1 MDIFKGNRR
10 LEEHTIHAVDWACY
24 LRHNADGPISPFM
37 FIYHNNQKRVN
48 MLMTDQD
55 PFEYAKVILEKS
67 DKPYEQVVIG
77 CEGFL
82 GSNQN
87 DKHDAIIVQ
96 GYDIAQEEGVSLA
109 QIIKPKEKFG
119 AFSKQGRVN
128 FLGNPAS
135 LLPTSEPSEANFGI
149 EEAGFTAMKL
159 TVKDLHQYMVFITH
173 ENPSVV
179 GNHMRRLLR
188 SKLNSEESD
197 QLNGRFEFSIPPE
210 TIQDKSFF
218 KYIAHTLIQE
228 EKAADYA
235 QNWMDQNKRALQIN
249 VSLGEEIIIQE
260 FEKNDTKAS
269 QNPGPV
275 ENPTPSTDEAHS
287 PTDQA
292 PKVQASKPWW
302 KFW

>member
-24 LRHNADGPISPFM
+24 LRHNSDGPISPFM
-37 FIYHNNQKRVN
+37 FVYHNNEKRINV
-48 MLMTDQD
+48 LMTDQN
-55 PFEYAKVILEKS
+55 PFEYAEELLAKS
-67 DKPYEQVVIG
+67 EKPYHQVIIG

-82 GSNQN
+82 GSNEE

-96 GYDIAQEEGVSLA
+96 GFDIAQEEGVSLG
-109 QIIKPKEKFG
+109 QMIKPKEKFG
-119 AFSKQGRVN
+119 RFSKLGKVN
-128 FLGNPAS
+128 FLGNP
-135 LLPTSEPSEANFGI
+135 PSILNKSDPSTANFSI

-159 TVKDLHQYMVFITH
+159 TFDGLNQYMVFITH

-197 QLNGRFEFSIPPE
+197 QLNGRFEFSVPPE

-218 KYIAHTLIQE
+218 TYIAQSVIEE

-235 QNWMDQNKRALQIN
+235 QNWMDQNRRSIEIN
-249 VSLGEEIIIQE
+249 VSLGDEMIIQA
-260 FEKNDTKAS
+260 FEKETNTKEKQRSPNNDVESTKEHLEAS
-269 QNPGPV
+269 TE
-275 ENPTPSTDEAHS
+275 ENA
-287 PTDQA
+287 A
-292 PKVQASKPWW
+292 NKKKPWW
-302 KFW
+302 KIW